1 MDVFFRSVVGKL
13 WMTIIALFALV
24 LTIFSLLIVQSF
36 DSFYSNRQTKNLQEL
51 AEGLSSGLSA
61 SENIQGALEMAATF
75 GVVHH
80 TGMVVLDDQKNVV
93 GKSEGKGLPAIPVN
107 ELLATPEL
115 KLQDALAGK
124 HPAPQRLYLPVGS
137 GDQKNP
143 SANVQMIVVAVPM
156 EYSVGKH
163 GSVVMYQAIEDFDD
177 TVNEV
182 RFLIFVVGVIAFV
195 STTVFAFFLSSRIT
209 IPLRQMKETAHRIA
223 EGDFHAEIPIR
234 TADETGEL
242 AASFNTM
249 ATRLNQLVDALS
261 KEKEQLAIV
270 LRSMVDGV
278 VMLDAEGKIALTNP
292 PAERFLRD
300 WKFQYSDEAVP
311 LYSIY
316 QQVVQ
321 TGQEVT
327 EDIPLQGRIW
337 TLVMVPVN
345 DREQIRGAVAA
356 LRDMTQERKLDKMR
370 NDFVANVSHELRT
383 PLSMLQGYS
392 EAIVDDIVTT
402 PEEHKEL
409 AQIIYDESVR
419 MTKLVNELLSLARME
434 AGHVELFRETL
445 ELRPYMERIQRKFTN
460 LARERDIQ
468 LLLEIS
474 TSHSTVNI
482 DPDRMEQVLTN
493 LIDNALRHTPSKGSV
508 TIRARG
514 DKTLLL
520 EISDTG
526 SGIPQE
532 DLPFVFERFYKADK
546 ARTRG
551 RVGGTGLGLAI
562 AKNLVEAHG
571 GTISVQS
578 KVGEGTTFTIA
589 LMLQTKTNRSVERND
604 QDDLI

>member
-1 MDVFFRSVVGKL
+1 MEVAPGK
-13 WMTIIALFALV
+13 
-24 LTIFSLLIVQSF
+24 
-36 DSFYSNRQTKNLQEL
+36 
-51 AEGLSSGLSA
+51 
-61 SENIQGALEMAATF
+61 QGA
-75 GVVHH
+75 
-80 TGMVVLDDQKNVV
+80 
-93 GKSEGKGLPAIPVN
+93 
-107 ELLATPEL
+107 
-115 KLQDALAGK
+115 
-124 HPAPQRLYLPVGS
+124 
-137 GDQKNP
+137 
-143 SANVQMIVVAVPM
+143 
-156 EYSVGKH
+156 
-163 GSVVMYQAIEDFDD
+163 VVMYQAIEDFDD

-223 EGDFHAEIPIR
+223 EGDFHAEVPIK
-234 TADETGEL
+234 TTDETGEL

-249 ATRLNQLVDALS
+249 ASKLNQLVDALS
-261 KEKEQLAIV
+261 KEKEQLASV

-278 VMLDAEGKIALTNP
+278 VMIDVNGKIAVTNP

-300 WKFQYSDEAVP
+300 WEFEHKDEQVP
-311 LYSIY
+311 LFAFY

-327 EDIPLQGRIW
+327 EDIPVQGRIW
-337 TLVMVPVN
+337 ALVMVPLN
-345 DREQIRGAVAA
+345 DREQIRGAVAV
-356 LRDMTQERKLDKMR
+356 LRDITQERKLDKMR

-392 EAIVDDIVTT
+392 EAIVDDIATT

-434 AGHVELFRETL
+434 AGHVELFQEIV
-445 ELRPYMERIQRKFTN
+445 ELRPYLERIQRKFTN
-460 LARERDIQ
+460 LARERGIT
-468 LLLEIS
+468 LLLDVT
-474 TSHSTVNI
+474 TSHSEVYI

-493 LIDNALRHTPSKGSV
+493 LIDNALRHTPSGGSV

-514 DKTLLL
+514 DKTLLI

-562 AKNLVEAHG
+562 ARNIVEAHG
-571 GTISVQS
+571 GTIGVQS
-578 KVGEGTTFTIA
+578 KLGEGTTFTIA
-589 LMLQTKTNRSVERND
+589 MTVQAKNK
-604 QDDLI
+604 

>member
-36 DSFYSNRQTKNLQEL
+36 DSFYTNRQTQNLQDL

-61 SENIQGALEMAATF
+61 SSNTQGALEMAAAF

-80 TGMVVLDDQKNVV
+80 TGMVVLDDQKNVI
-93 GKSEGKGLPAIPVN
+93 GKSEGKGLPSIPVDD
-107 ELLATPEL
+107 LLASPEL
-115 KLQDALAGK
+115 KLGEALAGQ
-124 HPAPQRLYLPVGS
+124 HPAPKRIYLQVGAN
-137 GDQKNP
+137 DQKNP
-143 SANVQMIVVAVPM
+143 NASLQLIAVAVPM
-156 EYSVGKH
+156 EYTAGKH
-163 GSVVMYQAIEDFDD
+163 GSVVMYQAMEDFDD

-182 RFLIFVVGVIAFV
+182 RFLIFVVGVLAFV
-195 STTVFAFFLSSRIT
+195 STTVFAFFLSSRVT

-223 EGDFHAEIPIR
+223 EGDFHAEIPVR

-249 ATRLNQLVDALS
+249 AARLNQLVDALS
-261 KEKEQLAIV
+261 KEKEQLASV

-278 VMLDAEGKIALTNP
+278 VMIDAEGKIALTNP
-292 PAERFLRD
+292 PGERFLRD
-300 WKFQYSDEAVP
+300 WKFEHPDEPAP
-311 LYSIY
+311 LFPIY

-327 EDIPLQGRIW
+327 EDIPLQGRNW
-337 TLVMVPVN
+337 ALVMVPVI
-345 DREQIRGAVAA
+345 DREQIRGAVAV

-392 EAIVDDIVTT
+392 EAIVDDIATT

-434 AGHVELFRETL
+434 AGHVELFREPV
-445 ELRPYMERIQRKFTN
+445 ELRPYLERIQRKFTN
-460 LARERDIQ
+460 LARERDIH
-468 LLLEIS
+468 LLLEMS
-474 TSHSTVNI
+474 TSHNVVSM

-493 LIDNALRHTPSKGSV
+493 LIDNALRHTPGKGSV

-562 AKNLVEAHG
+562 AKNIVEAHG
-571 GTISVQS
+571 GTIGVQS
-578 KVGEGTTFTIA
+578 KMGEGTTFTIA
-589 LMLQTKTNRSVERND
+589 LMLQSKTK
-604 QDDLI
+604 

>member
-1 MDVFFRSVVGKL
+1 MDVIFRSVVGKL

-24 LTIFSLLIVQSF
+24 LTIFSLLLVQSF
-36 DSFYSNRQTKNLQEL
+36 DTFYNARQTKNLQEL
-51 AEGLSSGLSA
+51 AEGLSTGLAA
-61 SENIQGALEMAATF
+61 SKDKQTALEMASTF

-80 TGMVVLDDQKNVV
+80 TGMIVLDDKREVV
-93 GKSEGKGLPAIPVN
+93 GKSEGKGLPEIPI
-107 ELLATPEL
+107 EQLLSAPGL
-115 KLQDALAGK
+115 KLGEALAGK
-124 HPAPQRLYLPVGS
+124 HPAPERLYVQIDTAGS
-137 GDQKNP
+137 TDRSGNLQLL
-143 SANVQMIVVAVPM
+143 AVAVPL
-156 EYSVGKH
+156 EISAGKQ

-177 TVNEV
+177 TVSEV
-182 RFLIFVVGVIAFV
+182 RFLIFVVGVIGFV

-234 TADETGEL
+234 TTDEMGEL

-249 ATRLNQLVDALS
+249 ASKLNQLVDALS
-261 KEKEQLAIV
+261 KEKEQLASV

-278 VMLDAEGKIALTNP
+278 VMIDETGKIAVKNP

-300 WKFQYSDEAVP
+300 WVYQHADEPVP
-311 LYSIY
+311 LFSFY
-316 QQVVQ
+316 QKVQ
-321 TGQEVT
+321 TGEEVI
-327 EDIPLQGRIW
+327 EDIAVQGRIW
-337 TLVMVPVN
+337 ALVMVPLN
-345 DREQIRGAVAA
+345 DRNHIRGAVAVM
-356 LRDMTQERKLDKMR
+356 RDITQERKLDKMR

-409 AQIIYDESVR
+409 AKIIYDESVR

-434 AGHVELFRETL
+434 AGHVELFQETL
-445 ELRPYMERIQRKFTN
+445 ELRPYLERIQRKFTN
-460 LARERDIQ
+460 LAREQDIQ
-468 LLLEIS
+468 LLLEMS
-474 TSHSTVNI
+474 TTHSHVHI

-493 LIDNALRHTPSKGSV
+493 LVDNALRHTPSHGSV

-551 RVGGTGLGLAI
+551 REGGTGLGLAI
-562 AKNLVEAHG
+562 AKNIVEAHG
-571 GTISVQS
+571 GTINVQS
-578 KVGEGTTFTIA
+578 KMGEGTTFTIA
-589 LMLQTKTNRSVERND
+589 LMLQSKNK
-604 QDDLI
+604 

>member
-1 MDVFFRSVVGKL
+1 MDVIFRSVVGKL

-24 LTIFSLLIVQSF
+24 LTIFSLLLVQSF
-36 DSFYSNRQTKNLQEL
+36 DSFYSNRQSKNLHDL
-51 AEGLSSGLSA
+51 ADGIAIGLAQSPDMTA
-61 SENIQGALEMAATF
+61 AMEMASRF
-75 GVVHH
+75 GLVHH
-80 TGMVVLDDQKNVV
+80 TGMVILDEKGKQV
-93 GKSEGKGLPAIPVN
+93 GMSEGAGLPHIPV
-107 ELLATPEL
+107 EQLLQNPALRLP
-115 KLQDALAGK
+115 DALAGK
-124 HPAPQRLYLPVGS
+124 HPSPKTIYIDV
-137 GDQKNP
+137 KN
-143 SANVQMIVVAVPM
+143 SADHTNNKHELLAVAVPL
-156 EYSVGKH
+156 EIAAGKT
-163 GSVVMYQAIEDFDD
+163 GAVVMYQAIEDFDD
-177 TVNEV
+177 TVSEV
-182 RFLIFVVGVIAFV
+182 RFLIFVVGVIGFV
-195 STTVFAFFLSSRIT
+195 STTVFAFFLSSRLT

-234 TADETGEL
+234 TQDETGEL

-249 ATRLNQLVDALS
+249 ASKLNQLVDALS
-261 KEKEQLAIV
+261 KEKEQLASV

-278 VMLDAEGKIALTNP
+278 VMIDANGKLAVTNP

-300 WKFQYSDEAVP
+300 WDFEHLDEPVP
-311 LYSIY
+311 LFSFY
-316 QQVVQ
+316 QQVLQ

-327 EDIPLQGRIW
+327 EDIPVQGRIW
-337 TLVMVPVN
+337 SVVMVPLN
-345 DREQIRGAVAA
+345 DRDQIRGAVAV
-356 LRDMTQERKLDKMR
+356 LRDITQERKLDKMR

-392 EAIVDDIVTT
+392 EAIVDDIVAT

-409 AQIIYDESVR
+409 AQIIYDESAR

-434 AGHVELFRETL
+434 AGHVELFQETM
-445 ELRPYMERIQRKFTN
+445 ELRPYLERIQRKFTN
-460 LARERDIQ
+460 LAREREIH
-468 LLLEIS
+468 LFLEIS
-474 TSHSTVNI
+474 TTHTHVLM

-493 LIDNALRHTPSKGSV
+493 LIDNALRHTPSGGSV

-514 DKTLLL
+514 DKTLLV

-551 RVGGTGLGLAI
+551 RLGGTGLGLAI

-578 KVGEGTTFTIA
+578 KLGEGTTFTIA
-589 LMLQTKTNRSVERND
+589 LMLHKNK
-604 QDDLI
+604 